1 MKHKTAFTASLSAL
15 LLLPLSLLSLSCKS
29 QQQETG
35 LPAAEQRVTDGNA
48 SDTAQ
53 GKLSAA
59 ESSQGKLYRPNVVFV
74 LTDDQGMG
82 DLSCM
87 GNPFLQ
93 TPHIDA
99 FYAKSSRFSDFH
111 VSPTCS
117 PTRAALMS
125 GRHPLEVGV
134 SHTVRYRERLA
145 KDVITMPQALQQA
158 GYRTGIFGKWHLG
171 DEEDYLPQKRGFHE
185 VLIHPAGGLCQYQW
199 GDFKPNVEAKYF
211 DNVLLHNDTIVQTKG
226 FCTDLFFDA
235 ALAWTKKQLDAKQP
249 FFTYI
254 SLNAPHGPMYT
265 P

>member
-1 MKHKTAFTASLSAL
+1 
-15 LLLPLSLLSLSCKS
+15 CKS

-145 KDVITMPQALQQA
+145 KDVITMPRALQQA

-171 DEEDYLPQKRGFHE
+171 DEEAYLPQKRGFHE
-185 VLIHPAGGLCQYQW
+185 VLIHPAGGLCQFQW
-199 GDFKPNVEAKYF
+199 GDFKANEAAKYF
-211 DNVLLHNDTIVQTKG
+211 
-226 FCTDLFFDA
+226 
-235 ALAWTKKQLDAKQP
+235 
-249 FFTYI
+249 
-254 SLNAPHGPMYT
+254 
-265 P
+265 